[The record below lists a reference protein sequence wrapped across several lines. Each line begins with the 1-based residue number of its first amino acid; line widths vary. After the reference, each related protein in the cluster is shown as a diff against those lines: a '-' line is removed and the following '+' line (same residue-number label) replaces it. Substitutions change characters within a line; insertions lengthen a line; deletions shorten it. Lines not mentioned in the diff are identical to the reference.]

1 MTFLTLD
8 QSSKKQEPGSPAG
21 PLNGKPLRPDSPP
34 DTPRAE
40 LDRALAELRVRS
52 PEWSRVSLADRRAV
66 LQELVRDYLAVSE
79 EWADAGR
86 RAEGLLEG
94 EPVSGE
100 EWLSGP
106 YMVIRNLRLLHQA
119 LEEIEDTGKPKIPGP
134 VRALEDGRAA
144 ARVFPHNVWDRILY
158 MGVTAEVWMQV
169 GVGPDQLAGTMAVAY
184 SEPEE
189 ERVPSLVCLVLGAG
203 NVSSIGPMD
212 VLYKIFVENRVVLLK
227 MHEVNAYFGPLLERG
242 FQALIDW
249 GALRIVYG
257 GVEVGKIL
265 CEHDEVNEIHITGSD
280 KTVDAIVFGA
290 GAEGAKRKKE
300 RRPKNTRPISSELG
314 NVSPVIVVPGP
325 WSTADFAYHGENL
338 ASMLVNN
345 AGFNCNAARVI
356 IQHESWDG
364 RSKLWSQF
372 EDAVRKVPTRRAYY
386 PGAEN
391 RYRKFV
397 EAHPEAEEIGP
408 ADGVRP
414 ADELPWALIPG
425 VDSKNEDEICF
436 REEAFCGV
444 LSETRLEADSPAEF
458 LDQAVTFCNERLWGT
473 LNATI
478 LIHPKSLQDGPVAA
492 AYYNALRD
500 LRYGTIA
507 VNCWAAVGYGLVITP
522 WGAPPGHDV
531 YDIQSGTGVVHNTLM
546 FDRVEKTI
554 VETPFRMSPK
564 PAWFPSHATAHKMA
578 RKVTEFEAGAALG
591 KLTKLPGLFWEAL
604 RG

>member
-1 MTFLTLD
+1 MTLLTLD
-8 QSSKKQEPGSPAG
+8 RKTDQEQPASD
-21 PLNGKPLRPDSPP
+21 GKPRGPDAPG
-34 DTPRAE
+34 DTPRDD
-40 LDRALAELRVRS
+40 LDRALADLRARA
-52 PEWSRVSLADRRAV
+52 PEWSRASLADRRAV

-86 RAEGLLEG
+86 RAEGLPAG

-106 YMVIRNLRLLHQA
+106 YMVIRNLRLLHQS
-119 LEEIEDTGKPKIPGP
+119 LEEIEETGQPKIPGP
-134 VRALEDGRAA
+134 VRELEDGRAA

-158 MGVTAEVWMQV
+158 MGVEAEVWMEE
-169 GVGPDQLAGTMAVAY
+169 GVGIADLASTMATAY
-184 SEPEE
+184 AAPAE
-189 ERVPSLVCLVLGAG
+189 EREPSDVCLVLGAG

-227 MHEVNAYFGPLLERG
+227 MHEVNGYFGPLLERG

-257 GVEVGKIL
+257 GVDVGKYL
-265 CEHDEVNEIHITGSD
+265 CEHDEVDEIHITGSD
-280 KTVDAIVFGA
+280 KTVEAIVFGP
-290 GAEGAKRKKE
+290 GADGAKRKQE
-300 RRPKNTRPISSELG
+300 RRPKNKRPISSELG

-325 WSTADFAYHGENL
+325 WSSSDFAYHGENL

-356 IQHESWDG
+356 IQHAGWHGSDT
-364 RSKLWSQF
+364 LWSRF
-372 EDAVRKVPTRRAYY
+372 EDSVRKVPTRRAFY
-386 PGAEN
+386 PGAAD

-408 ADGVRP
+408 PDGVRP
-414 ADELPWALIPG
+414 DDELPWALIPN
-425 VDSKNEDEICF
+425 VDPKNEDDVCF

-444 LSETRLEADSPAEF
+444 LSETRLDADSPAQF
-458 LDQAVTFCNERLWGT
+458 LDRAVRFCNERLWGT

-478 LIHPKSLQDGPVAA
+478 LIHPRSLKNGAVEA
-492 AYYNALRD
+492 AYENALRD

-507 VNCWAAVGYGLVITP
+507 VNCWAAVGYGLVVTP

-554 VETPFRMSPK
+554 VKTPFRMSPK
-564 PAWFPSHATAHKMA
+564 PAWFPSHTTAHKMA
-578 RKVTEFEAGAALG
+578 RKVAEFEAEAALG
-591 KLTKLPGLFWEAL
+591 KIGKLPGLFWQAL